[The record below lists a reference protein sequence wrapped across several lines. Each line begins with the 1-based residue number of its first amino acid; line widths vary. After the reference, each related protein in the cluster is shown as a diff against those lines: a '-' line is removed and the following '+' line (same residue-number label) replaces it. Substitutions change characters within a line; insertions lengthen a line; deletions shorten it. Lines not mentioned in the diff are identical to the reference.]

1 MIQTDFCQEVVKSG
15 LFDGDFIVVAEEFA
29 KYQKK
34 AMDTLKELHRVC
46 VKNNVRYQLAY
57 GSLLGAVREGGQIPW
72 DYDIDVFVPCEDRKK
87 LLEALRKDMSKDLY
101 IYSPETNKE
110 CRHFIYRI
118 APVGFDTFYL
128 HVDVFFLA
136 GCKEKNCRQMQ
147 KQLKNL
153 ALLYKAKHFKMTNPD
168 AKSKRE
174 LLLMLKN
181 KIIGAFNSSA
191 KILGDYFDIT
201 TMYSLEEAECL
212 ISADRFA
219 DWYKFQ
225 PNLFDNMKIMT
236 TRDGEFFVPKD
247 YDEVLKQIYGNYMK
261 IPPLETR
268 LNEMLSH
275 YKYLKDNCPL

>member
-1 MIQTDFCQEVVKSG
+1 
-15 LFDGDFIVVAEEFA
+15 
-29 KYQKK
+29 
-34 AMDTLKELHRVC
+34 
-46 VKNNVRYQLAY
+46 
-57 GSLLGAVREGGQIPW
+57 
-72 DYDIDVFVPCEDRKK
+72 
-87 LLEALRKDMSKDLY
+87 
-101 IYSPETNKE
+101 
-110 CRHFIYRI
+110 
-118 APVGFDTFYL
+118 
-128 HVDVFFLA
+128 
-136 GCKEKNCRQMQ
+136 MQ